1 VLQIYYKPDSKIIY
15 LSIALASSIGPLEL
29 SLAAFFFIAFKLN
42 FFKPFLEA
50 FLGVG
55 LVGVLV
61 SNLLSK
67 K

>member
-1 VLQIYYKPDSKIIY
+1 MLRTRYKPNSKIIY
-15 LSIALASSIGPLEL
+15 LSIALASSTGPLEL
-29 SLAAFFFIAFKLN
+29 SLAAFFFIAFELD

-61 SNLLSK
+61 SNLLSRK
-67 K
+67 